1 MSPAALALHYG
12 QTVFEGMKAFR
23 MVDGRIN
30 IFRIEKHYDRFSK
43 SLDRMCMEIPPKEIF
58 EEGLYALV
66 EKDKAWVPAQP
77 DTALYLR
84 PFVIATE
91 ERLGVK
97 VSSDY
102 RFIIFTGPVGK
113 LYPRPIKVKI
123 ETNYTRAAKGGTGF
137 TKCGGNYGASFYPTQ
152 IARKEGF
159 DQVLWTDSLNH
170 QFIEESG
177 AMNVMFVI
185 NNVLLTPPTSETILD
200 GVTRD
205 SILQLARDNGYLTE
219 ERPVSIDELIM
230 AFHNKTIT
238 EAAGVGTAAV
248 VLPFSTIGIKNTAY
262 HLPEYSDEGIL
273 GKLKQKLERIRSGQ
287 EKDIYGWNNV
297 V

>member
-1 MSPAALALHYG
+1 MELTNEIIIRPATHSRIKEVDFNRLEFGKHISDHMLVCDFQKGRWQTPQIVPYANLSMSPAALALHYG

-102 RFIIFTGPVGK
+102 P
-113 LYPRPIKVKI
+113 L
-123 ETNYTRAAKGGTGF
+123 
-137 TKCGGNYGASFYPTQ
+137 
-152 IARKEGF
+152 
-159 DQVLWTDSLNH
+159 
-170 QFIEESG
+170 
-177 AMNVMFVI
+177 
-185 NNVLLTPPTSETILD
+185 
-200 GVTRD
+200 
-205 SILQLARDNGYLTE
+205 
-219 ERPVSIDELIM
+219 
-230 AFHNKTIT
+230 
-238 EAAGVGTAAV
+238 
-248 VLPFSTIGIKNTAY
+248 
-262 HLPEYSDEGIL
+262 
-273 GKLKQKLERIRSGQ
+273 
-287 EKDIYGWNNV
+287 
-297 V
+297 